1 MLEGEQGIKMNK
13 KILKRK
19 IKFLTDP
26 ISNFMKKDNH
36 RRANL
41 YASYYKK
48 MQVDDNII
56 LYESRDGKSITD
68 SPFAIFDYLLNKEEF
83 KHYKHVWSVEDF
95 SALDPVISKYK
106 AFANVKFV
114 QRNSPKYLR
123 YLASAKYLINNSTFQ
138 SFFIPKE
145 EQIYINTWHGT
156 PLKSMG
162 FDIPGN
168 PSHSQNV
175 LRNFLSADY
184 LLSPNEHT
192 TKMFVDSYKLD
203 GIYSGE
209 IIEEGYP
216 RIDLTFNTDRE
227 LFKDTLRDSGLKLTN
242 KKIILYAPTWKGT
255 NVAKVKN
262 DVFQIIADM
271 KKLEN
276 SIGDNYNLL
285 IKVHPYLYNVAS
297 KFDELKGLLVP
308 DYVDTNQLLSIT
320 DILITDYSSIFFDY
334 LVLDKPIL
342 FYMWDADD
350 YNEQRGQY
358 FRNDE
363 LPGPILYN
371 IREVEETINNIDK
384 VNYEFKHKYIEFKK
398 KFTSNE
404 DGKVTERVV
413 EYIFK
418 NVGELKVIKDING
431 QKEKILI
438 YPGGLMNNGITSSF
452 INLMN
457 NIDYDRFDVSC
468 FLKTPHSKEVLNNIS
483 KINKNAR
490 LLFKPGLPVYDIKE
504 VYADK
509 LLNNRGATTKL
520 LKKLYPEQAYRREH
534 NRLFG
539 KAKFDYV
546 IDFSGYSLYWAK
558 YLISCNYKK
567 SVCFMHNDLLSESE
581 KVING
586 RRPHKVNLRGLFS
599 IYNRFDRLVSVSKG
613 TMELNR
619 KNLAVYAEYSKFD
632 YVMNSINP
640 QNILKMSID
649 DQAAKEDSTISKSL
663 VVNNKNLYIK
673 NYSKDYFLFNKRFIA
688 RAKIRYPG
696 DFYIYNNLSQGRRI
710 VESANQYMNKDVTI
724 LREIHTVDDHIY
736 YKFSVNDSIIGW
748 LNKEAFEI
756 LPDSI
761 LLDKKVNKL
770 AILNNPRGNHIW
782 SKPYKTEG
790 IRKVS
795 TSYDFKNII
804 VEIDNEVRTQHGMY
818 SQIYIN
824 GLLIGW
830 IDSSALKIIKEYDV
844 EENLSQSELVKIN
857 KDKNKIRSKNY
868 KKYRNIILNLENRT
882 LIEEDKNQLA
892 IISNPEK
899 HIVWSKAYPN
909 MNCKKISTA
918 KEYEGQL
925 VTIIKSNVTKLS
937 KYYLYSINGKTIG
950 WLDYRAFS
958 FIEKPVIIKE
968 NTVKRIAKV
977 KLREFDC
984 IYTKPYKLE
993 GSKKISGYKSFNQKN
1008 VLIVKEVTTQIGTYC
1023 QFEFG
1028 NKTIG
1033 WLDKNAFEII
1043 ETLGF
1048 EVGDKF
1054 IPHPTE
1060 QDFNFINMGRLS
1072 PEKGQANLIKA
1083 FSEVVKTNKN
1093 TKLYILGGGVLRNE
1107 LQDLIHDLNLDDSV
1121 YLVGQVE
1128 NPFKLLKKCDCF
1140 VLSSHYEGQPMVL
1153 LEAMTLKMKI
1163 LATDII
1169 ANRTV
1174 LENGKY
1180 GVLVEDSVLG
1190 LRQGLEKIM
1199 NNPQQKLEIFD
1210 YEQYN
1215 KKAMDSFYKVLK

>member
-1 MLEGEQGIKMNK
+1 MNK

-19 IKFLTDP
+19 IKFLKEP
-26 ISNFMKKDNH
+26 ISNFIKKDNH
-36 RRANL
+36 RRNNL
-41 YASYYKK
+41 YATFYKK
-48 MQVDDNII
+48 MKVVDKVV

-68 SPFAIFDYLLNKEEF
+68 SPFAIFDYLLNKDDF
-83 KHYKHVWSVEDF
+83 KHYKHIWSVENF
-95 SALDPVISKYK
+95 SALEPVISKYK
-106 AFANVKFV
+106 DYPNVEFV
-114 QRNSPKYLR
+114 KRNSPKYLK
-123 YLASAKYLINNSTFQ
+123 YLATAKYLINNSTFQ

-192 TKMFVDSYKLD
+192 TKMFVDSYKLN
-203 GIYSGE
+203 GIYNGE

-216 RIDLTFNTDRE
+216 RIDLTFNTDE
-227 LFKDTLRDSGLKLTN
+227 KLFKESLRDMGIKFTN
-242 KKIILYAPTWKGT
+242 KEVILYAPTWKGT
-255 NVAKVKN
+255 NVSKVKN

-271 KKLEN
+271 KELEKN
-276 SIGDNYNLL
+276 IGHKYNIL
-285 IKVHPYLYNVAS
+285 IKVHPYLYNEAS
-297 KFDELKGLLVP
+297 KFEELNGLLVP
-308 DYVDTNQLLSIT
+308 DFVDTNQLLSVT

-334 LVLDKPIL
+334 LITDKPIL

-371 IREVEETINNIDK
+371 IKEVENAINNI
-384 VNYEFKHKYIEFKK
+384 NNIIPEFEQKYIDFKK
-398 KFTSNE
+398 NFTNHE
-404 DGKVTERVV
+404 DGKVTERIV

-418 NVGELKVIKDING
+418 NVGELNVIKNLG
-431 QKEKILI
+431 EQKEKILI

-457 NIDYDRFDVSC
+457 NIDYNKYDVSC
-468 FLKTPHSKEVLNNIS
+468 FMKTPHSKEVLKNIN

-509 LLNNRGATTKL
+509 LIINRGATTKFL
-520 LKKLYPEQAYRREH
+520 RKIYPEQAYRREH

-539 KAKFDYV
+539 NSKFDYV

-586 RRPHKVNLRGLFS
+586 RKPHRINLRGLFS
-599 IYNRFDRLVSVSKG
+599 IYNRFDKLVSVSKG

-619 KNLAVYAEYSKFD
+619 KNLAIYADESKFD

-640 QNILKMSID
+640 QSILEMSRD
-649 DQAAKEDSTISKSL
+649 DQIAEETTISSKVFVINNEKSYSREE
-663 VVNNKNLYIK
+663 NN
-673 NYSKDYFLFNKRFIA
+673 DYFLFNKKFKA
-688 RAKIRYPG
+688 RANLKNPG
-696 DFYIYNNLSQGRRI
+696 DYYIYNNLSQNQKK
-710 VESANQYMNKDVTI
+710 VAQANQYINEDVTI
-724 LREIHTVDDHIY
+724 LREGQTVDGNVY
-736 YKFSVNDSIIGW
+736 YKFSINDSILGW

-761 LLDKKVNKL
+761 LSDKKVNKL

-790 IRKVS
+790 IRKIS

-804 VEIDNEVRTQHGMY
+804 VDVDKEVRTQHGMY

-824 GLLIGW
+824 ELLIGW

-844 EENLSQSELVKIN
+844 EENLSHSELVRIN
-857 KDKNKIRSKNY
+857 KEKNKLKSKNY
-868 KKYRNIILNLENRT
+868 KQYKSVLLNLENRT

-892 IISNPEK
+892 IISTPEQ

-909 MNCKKISTA
+909 MNCKKISMA

-925 VTIIKSNVTKLS
+925 VTIIKSNVTKVS

-958 FIEKPVIIKE
+958 YIVKPVIIKE
-968 NTVKRIAKV
+968 STVRRIAKV
-977 KLREFDC
+977 QLREFDY
-984 IYTKPYKLE
+984 IWTKPHELE
-993 GSKKISGYKSFNQKN
+993 GAKKITNYKSFNHKK
-1008 VLIVKEVTTQIGTYC
+1008 VLIVKEVTTQSGTYC
-1023 QFEFG
+1023 KFNTG
-1028 NKTIG
+1028 NKPIG
-1033 WLDKNAFEII
+1033 WLDKNAFEIV
-1043 ETLGF
+1043 ETLGI
-1048 EVGDKF
+1048 EVGNRF
-1054 IPHPTE
+1054 IPNPSE

-1072 PEKGQANLIKA
+1072 PEKGQDNLIKA
-1083 FSEVVKTNKN
+1083 FSEVIKTKENC
-1093 TKLYILGGGVLRNE
+1093 KLYILGEGVLRNE
-1107 LQDLIHDLNLDDSV
+1107 LQNLIYDLNLEDSV

-1163 LATDII
+1163 LATDIV

-1180 GVLVEDSVLG
+1180 GVLVDDSVKG
-1190 LRQGLEKIM
+1190 LSQGLTKVM
-1199 NNPQQKLEIFD
+1199 NDKSNSEIFD

-1215 KKAMDSFYKVLK
+1215 NTAMDSFYKVLN